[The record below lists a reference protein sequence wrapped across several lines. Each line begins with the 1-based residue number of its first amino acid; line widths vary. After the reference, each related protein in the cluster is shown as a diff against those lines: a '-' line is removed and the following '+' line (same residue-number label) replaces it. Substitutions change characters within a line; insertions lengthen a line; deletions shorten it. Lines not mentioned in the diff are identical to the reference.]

1 MRNPILLSEED
12 KSLQLPHRPA
22 KQTCHSQAGYQ
33 YEDGDVWKSTPCQSC
48 TCRSGQVHCFSQ
60 VCPTLPCS
68 KSVLRKGSCCPTC
81 LGKAA
86 SQLSFLKENNIPV
99 VSCQM
104 SRETTLVFQTSAN
117 TRLVQMMVLHMLQ
130 VSSGWGTTV
139 PSVTALMARPCVW
152 INLVLTSAVNLWEMC
167 RGGAAQCVW
176 VRLVKGRTITS
187 EIKLLLDHH
196 QMFRLF
202 LTTLMGFKFLNW
214 KIWYKFVWRFA

>member
-86 SQLSFLKENNIPV
+86 SQLNDISWNSKRKQYTSSVLSNVKRDNSCISDFSQHQTCTDDDVTYAAGEQWMRNNCTKCYCIDGKTMCMDQPCPTISCKFMRNVPGRCCPVCVGKACQRENYHFRDKV
-99 VSCQM
+99 
-104 SRETTLVFQTSAN
+104 TLRSPSN
-117 TRLVQMMVLHMLQ
+117 VQ
-130 VSSGWGTTV
+130 
-139 PSVTALMARPCVW
+139 ALSYNP
-152 INLVLTSAVNLWEMC
+152 
-167 RGGAAQCVW
+167 
-176 VRLVKGRTITS
+176 
-187 EIKLLLDHH
+187 
-196 QMFRLF
+196 
-202 LTTLMGFKFLNW
+202 MGFKFLN
-214 KIWYKFVWRFA
+214 